1 MQPFENALPIWHPD
15 GSFVNQTIEFSSRF
29 DVSDAKDVRCFVHV
43 SSAYV
48 LYINDTYAASGGFP
62 DYPDWRIYDEIDLDP
77 YVRPGENSFRLTAYW
92 QGEDS
97 FLYRT
102 YPAEAVFALFEKE
115 EELLVSGPGF
125 PVRLDTRWKEKVP
138 YVSTQIGFSFEYTAR
153 PLADDPV
160 PAVQAPG
167 YEQGAGDLY
176 PRPNKRLTVDPPC
189 PAKVCAAGRFL
200 ESPENVSKSC
210 GQRMQLAWRQ
220 LEKPVPAPALPSQ
233 EGIRLDANDWIID
246 LGRELVGYLLLDI
259 SVPEDCQVRV
269 GWGEQ
274 LDDMHVR
281 ERIDDR
287 EFASCLHLPKGRT
300 VFYYPLKRMGMR
312 YLELH
317 IDAPSAIL
325 YYAGM
330 TPVFYPLE
338 QIHEFTCADN
348 LHEQIFRTGVRT
360 LQACMHDHYE
370 DCPWR
375 EQSLYTMDSRNQ
387 MLCGYLAFDE
397 YRFAASSLQVIAKS
411 LRSDHLLELI
421 APGRFYRTIP
431 CYSAIYLVQVAEYFK
446 YSDDFM
452 TVKGL
457 LDVCRDIADGFIARI
472 DPTGLIPRFVS
483 PAYWNYYE
491 WEPGL
496 SGDHPCTEEN
506 TYYDAPLQCFVIMGL
521 TSLSS
526 LEMSLGSQLKAAS
539 YLESAHKLAQN
550 VHQIFYDPQRGC
562 YASFYE
568 PKVPKI
574 YHYCELTQ
582 ALAVESGLVPDTVLD
597 TVLKSLAAGTITAK
611 NTAPANRFAASL
623 AENTDR
629 ELVPISLSHSI
640 FKFEALLKR
649 PDAYARLVFDTIAR
663 DFGFMLRNGATTF
676 WETIQGAD
684 DFDKAG
690 SLCHGWSAVPVYLY
704 LKYCVD
710 IRKEGTLISPSLTG
724 IKDPGTRLIKDPGR
738 RIQNAY

>member
-1 MQPFENALPIWHPD
+1 MQPLENALPIWHPD
-15 GSFVNQTIEFSSRF
+15 GSFINQTIEFSSRF
-29 DVSDAKDVRCFVHV
+29 DVNAANGVRCFIHV
-43 SSAYV
+43 STAYA
-48 LYINDTYAASGGFP
+48 LYINGAFAASGGFP
-62 DYPDWRIYDEIDLDP
+62 DYPDWRVYDEIDLDP
-77 YVRPGENSFRLTAYW
+77 YVVPGENHFRLLAYW

-102 YPAEAVFALFEKE
+102 YPAEAFFSVFEKE
-115 EELLVSGPGF
+115 EELLVSAPGF

-138 YVSTQIGFSFEYTAR
+138 YVSSQIGFSFDFTAA
-153 PLADDPV
+153 PLTNELV

-167 YEQGAGDLY
+167 YENGTGTLY
-176 PRPNKRLTVDPPC
+176 PRPNKRLTVDLPC
-189 PAKVCAAGRFL
+189 PSVVCAAGHFL
-200 ESPENVSKSC
+200 ESAENKGKSC

-220 LEKPVPAPALPSQ
+220 LERPVPAPSLPSQ
-233 EGIRLDANDWIID
+233 EGIRLEANDWIID
-246 LGRELVGYLLLDI
+246 LGKELVGYLLLDL
-259 SVPEDCQVRV
+259 SLPSACDVRI

-281 ERIDDR
+281 EKIGDR
-287 EFASCLHLPKGRT
+287 EFACCLHLPKGRT
-300 VFYYPLKRMGMR
+300 TFYYPLKRLGMR

-317 IDAPSAIL
+317 IDAPWAAL

-338 QIHEFTCADN
+338 QIHEFTCSDK
-348 LHEQIFRTGVRT
+348 LHEQIFKTGVRT

-431 CYSAIYLVQVAEYFK
+431 CYSAIYLVQAAEYLK

-452 TVKGL
+452 TVKNL
-457 LDVCRDIADGFIARI
+457 LPVLRDIADGFIGRI

-483 PAYWNYYE
+483 PSYWNYYE
-491 WEPGL
+491 WEPEL
-496 SGDHPCTEEN
+496 SGDHPCLEEN

-539 YLESAHKLAQN
+539 YLETAHKLSQA
-550 VHQIFYDPQRGC
+550 VHRIFFDPQRGC

-568 PKVPKI
+568 PKVPSI
-574 YHYCELTQ
+574 YHYAELTQ
-582 ALAVESGLVPDTVLD
+582 SLAVEAGLVPEDLLD
-597 TVLKSLAAGTITAK
+597 TVLNTLAAGKISFNAA
-611 NTAPANRFAASL
+611 APANRFAAPLS
-623 AENTDR
+623 ADKEGK
-629 ELVPISLSHSI
+629 LVPISLSHSI

-649 PDAYARLVFDTIAR
+649 PEAYARMVFDTVAH
-663 DFGFMLRNGATTF
+663 DFGFMLRKGATTF

-710 IRKEGTLISPSLTG
+710 IRKEGTLLSPSLTG
-724 IKDPGTRLIKDPGR
+724 IGHPGTRLIKDPGR
-738 RIQNAY
+738 RIQNEY